1 MLLLKN
7 FLILFFI
14 FFISGCSLAINE
26 KNKKKKI
33 AKSLS
38 ITENQVNIEDIK
50 KVEVNGINLIHA
62 YVKTNEGTGICV
74 LGFHKN
80 ILISEAAC
88 LGHIKKEYVKNNN

>member
-7 FLILFFI
+7 FLILFL

-26 KNKKKKI
+26 KKFKKKKI

>member
-1 MLLLKN
+1 M
-7 FLILFFI
+7 
-14 FFISGCSLAINE
+14 
-26 KNKKKKI
+26 KKI

-88 LGHIKKEYVKNNN
+88 LGHIKKEYVKNLCTRQISQNPYPIRILLS

>member
-7 FLILFFI
+7 FLILFL

-26 KNKKKKI
+26 KNLKKKI

-50 KVEVNGINLIHA
+50 KLKLTVLI
-62 YVKTNEGTGICV
+62 
-74 LGFHKN
+74 
-80 ILISEAAC
+80 
-88 LGHIKKEYVKNNN
+88 

>member
-1 MLLLKN
+1 MLLTKN

-14 FFISGCSLAINE
+14 FISGCSLAINE
-26 KNKKKKI
+26 KNLKKKI

-74 LGFHKN
+74 
-80 ILISEAAC
+80 
-88 LGHIKKEYVKNNN
+88 